1 MVHGEGPRRAT
12 SLFPVSGFR
21 PRKRENLE
29 RGYRHGRYGAVPD
42 ISPGELVRLMRL
54 GQSDS
59 EAAQSPGLGPTGSA
73 LD

>member
-1 MVHGEGPRRAT
+1 MWFTEKARDGRPRC
-12 SLFPVSGFR
+12 FR
-21 PRKRENLE
+21 FRVWPRKRENLE